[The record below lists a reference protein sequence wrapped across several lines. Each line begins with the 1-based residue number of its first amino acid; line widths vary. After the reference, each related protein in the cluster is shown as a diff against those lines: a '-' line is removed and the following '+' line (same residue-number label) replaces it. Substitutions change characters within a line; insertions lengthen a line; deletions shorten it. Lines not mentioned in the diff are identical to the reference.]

1 MNNEEIKIIKCSG
14 KKVDSSRCSR
24 KNEVSVDFKG
34 KWYCWQHQDRSQ
46 HVTDVS
52 IKELDQNQLKA
63 IDLLISGEF
72 TKTEIANKCDISRRQ
87 LYRWL
92 EDEFFKEVY
101 YQRLDEIKDKF
112 NPKLLNMINGIMDS
126 AKVDKI
132 EDELDKIDALEKLFK
147 LYQLLNGEATD
158 IIKGDFKHQGDMNYR
173 IDLSYMSDEE
183 LEKELKKLRIES

>member
-1 MNNEEIKIIKCSG
+1 MNDEETKIIKCSG
-14 KKVDSSRCSR
+14 KKGDGSRCSR
-24 KNEVSVDFKG
+24 KNEVNSDFKG
-34 KWYCWQHQDRSQ
+34 NWYCWQHKKKSQ
-46 HVTDVS
+46 NVTDVES
-52 IKELDQNQLKA
+52 KELDQNQLKA
-63 IDLLISGEF
+63 IELLISGEF
-72 TKTEIANKCDISRRQ
+72 TKTEIAKKCDISRRQ

-126 AKVDKI
+126 TKVEEI
-132 EDELDKIDALEKLFK
+132 EEELDKIDALEKLFK

-158 IIKGDFKHQGDMNYR
+158 IIKGDFKHKGDMNYR

-183 LEKELKKLRIES
+183 LEKELEKIKG